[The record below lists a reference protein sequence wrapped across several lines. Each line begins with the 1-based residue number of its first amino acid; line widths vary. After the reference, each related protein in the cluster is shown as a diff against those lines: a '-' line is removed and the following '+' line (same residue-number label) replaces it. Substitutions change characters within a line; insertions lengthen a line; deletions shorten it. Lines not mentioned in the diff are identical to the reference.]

1 MTPMTS
7 IQLLCRE
14 GSSPTQE
21 QPQESLASP
30 NVKIFLLYF
39 I

>member
-1 MTPMTS
+1 MTPLTS

-21 QPQESLASP
+21 QESLASP

-39 I
+39 V